1 MKKSISVILSVAML
15 LSVVALA
22 GCGKQ
27 NQEEEPQD
35 DVVGGWTVA
44 TGFETPTMP
53 DDAKEAFEKATGE
66 IDGAT
71 YEAVAYLGS
80 QIVSGTNYAFLC
92 NVTTVTAEPVSAL
105 KVVKIYADLEGNVE
119 ITDDSDVD
127 ITAFTEEKELNFEQ
141 LAGGWNCAEAA
152 GGKLDATVQK
162 AFDKAS
168 EGMTGVSYEPLA
180 LLGSQVVAG
189 SNYAILCKATP
200 VTAESVSALAVVI
213 VYADLNDGAEVT
225 SICPFAF

>member
-15 LSVVALA
+15 LSVIALA

-27 NQEEEPQD
+27 NQEEPQD
-35 DVVGGWTVA
+35 NVVGGWTAA
-44 TGFETPTMP
+44 TEFATPTMP
-53 DDAKEAFEKATGE
+53 DYAKEAFEKATGE
-66 IDGAT
+66 IVGAT

-80 QIVSGTNYAFLC
+80 QIVAGTNYAFLC

-119 ITDDSDVD
+119 ITDVLDVE

-141 LAGGWNCAEAA
+141 LIGGWNYAEAV
-152 GGKLDATVQK
+152 GGKLAADVQT
-162 AFDKAS
+162 AFDKALD
-168 EGMTGVSYEPLA
+168 GMTGVSYEPLA

-189 SNYAILCKATP
+189 SNYAVLCKATS
-200 VTAESVSALAVVI
+200 VTAEPVSALAVAI
-213 VYADLNDGAEVT
+213 IYADLNGGAEVT
-225 SICPFAF
+225 SICPFVF